1 MPPRPRPEFELERHP
16 FFWMTQA
23 IAARDRALA
32 GELRKLDL
40 RVPEWRVLASLFA
53 RKRLSMRELSDL
65 SSIDRTTLTRT
76 VDRMQETGWVTRL
89 ADAEDLRVTR
99 LALTA
104 SGEQLFARIWPVMER
119 LNRAAIEGLPD
130 GVVEML
136 AWTLK
141 QMKANLDRGN
151 AAAVDPDTTQEVA

>member
-1 MPPRPRPEFELERHP
+1 MPTGPRPEFELERHP

-32 GELRKLDL
+32 GELKNLGL
-40 RVPEWRVLASLFA
+40 RVPEWRVLAALCA
-53 RKRLSMRELSDL
+53 RKRLSMRELADL

-89 ADAEDLRVTR
+89 ADSEDLRVTR

-104 SGEQLFARIWPVMER
+104 AGERLFARIWPAMER
-119 LNRAAIEGLPD
+119 LNGAAIEGLPD
-130 GVVEML
+130 GAVEML

-141 QMKANLDRGN
+141 RMKINLDRGH
-151 AAAVDPDTTQEVA
+151 AADADAA

>member
-1 MPPRPRPEFELERHP
+1 MTDETRPEFDLERHP

-32 GELRKLDL
+32 GELKDQGL
-40 RVPEWRVLASLFA
+40 RVPEWRILASLFA

-89 ADAEDLRVTR
+89 ADAEDLRITR
-99 LALTA
+99 LSLTA
-104 SGEQLFARIWPVMER
+104 AGERLFARVWPTMER
-119 LNRAAIEGLPD
+119 LNSAAIEGLPD
-130 GVVEML
+130 GAMEML

-141 QMKANLDRGN
+141 RMKTNLDRGH
-151 AAAVDPDTTQEVA
+151 AVADEDVA